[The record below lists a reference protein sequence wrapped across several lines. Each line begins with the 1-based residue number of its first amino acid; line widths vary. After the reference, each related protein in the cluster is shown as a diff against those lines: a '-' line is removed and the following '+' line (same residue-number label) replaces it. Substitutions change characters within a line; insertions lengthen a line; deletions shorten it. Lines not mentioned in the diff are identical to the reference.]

1 MARISDVSRIPDRYI
16 SALQRCGVRSTDSLL
31 RLGATHADRE
41 VLSGEADIPLEL
53 LSDWVM
59 MADLMR
65 VNGLGESYCGMLN
78 AVGIY
83 CVADLRDAAVEKLYT
98 EIDLAEASGKNLG
111 RMPSRRRVRSW
122 IAAARRIPL
131 VLDTPEPAA
140 EPL

>member
-31 RLGATHADRE
+31 RVGATHTDRE
-41 VLSGEADIPLEL
+41 ALSSSSGVPMEL
-53 LSDWVM
+53 LSDWVR

-83 CVADLRDAAVEKLYT
+83 CVADLREAGVEKLYR
-98 EIDLAEASGKNLG
+98 EIDSAEASGQHLG

-131 VLDTPEPAA
+131 VLDTSEPALD
-140 EPL
+140 PL

>member
-1 MARISDVSRIPDRYI
+1 MARISEVSRIPDRYV
-16 SALQRCGVRSTDSLL
+16 SALKRCGVRSTDSLL
-31 RLGATHADRE
+31 RVGASPTARE
-41 VLSGEADIPLEL
+41 ALSGETGIPVEL

-78 AVGIY
+78 AVGIHS
-83 CVADLRDAAVEKLYT
+83 VAELREAGVEKLYR
-98 EIDLAEASGKNLG
+98 EIDSAESSGKNLG

-131 VLDTPEPAA
+131 VLDALEPAA
-140 EPL
+140 DRL